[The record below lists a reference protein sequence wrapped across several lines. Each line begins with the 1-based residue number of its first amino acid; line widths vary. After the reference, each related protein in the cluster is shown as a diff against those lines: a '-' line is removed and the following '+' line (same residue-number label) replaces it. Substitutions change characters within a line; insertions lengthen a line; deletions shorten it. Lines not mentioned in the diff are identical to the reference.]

1 MQKWQEP
8 VLAAEKLRVV
18 EQLQQVVVVWALEFE
33 LAEKA
38 PMA

>member
-1 MQKWQEP
+1 MEQRRRWQ
-8 VLAAEKLRVV
+8 A
-18 EQLQQVVVVWALEFE
+18 EQLWVVVWALELE